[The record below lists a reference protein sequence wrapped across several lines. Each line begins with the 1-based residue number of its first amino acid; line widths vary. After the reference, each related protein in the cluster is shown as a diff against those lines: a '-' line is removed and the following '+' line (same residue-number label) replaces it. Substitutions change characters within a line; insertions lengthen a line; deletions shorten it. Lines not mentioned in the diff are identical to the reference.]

1 MFSPNIGEKFLESAE
16 ILANFENAIKNKEF
30 QVYYQPVVSAKTGR
44 VISAEALIRWK
55 KPDRGII
62 SPDKFIPALEKY
74 GYVTALDRYVLDE
87 VADYLRNRVDEEK
100 QIIPISVNLSR
111 VDFYD
116 KDEVDDF
123 YKCLEKQILP
133 KGSIRYEIT
142 ETSYTTLEEKLES
155 FIRDIRERGHQ
166 IYLDDFGSGYSSF
179 GMIQNYDF
187 DVLKIDMSFIRQI
200 EKNGKV
206 RKIIRT
212 IISMCHD
219 MGIEAVA
226 EGVETKEELEF
237 LRDND
242 CDYIQGYYFSRP
254 LCYEDFEKYLE
265 KNMCDE

>member
-1 MFSPNIGEKFLESAE
+1 M
-16 ILANFENAIKNKEF
+16 
-30 QVYYQPVVSAKTGR
+30 YYQPVVSAKTGR

-187 DVLKIDMSFIRQI
+187 DVLKIDMSFIRRI
-200 EKNGKV
+200 EKTA
-206 RKIIRT
+206 R
-212 IISMCHD
+212 
-219 MGIEAVA
+219 
-226 EGVETKEELEF
+226 
-237 LRDND
+237 
-242 CDYIQGYYFSRP
+242 
-254 LCYEDFEKYLE
+254 
-265 KNMCDE
+265 